1 MILEDHI
8 AEQKVFSLN
17 TFGPGTRLNGVLEHV
32 RKELVE
38 IEESGG
44 QDLEEWVDAWLL
56 IVDGMWRQGF
66 SEDQITS
73 AIKAKF
79 AKNKKRKWPD
89 WRTQSAD
96 KAITH
101 IEDV

>member
-17 TFGPGTRLNGVLEHV
+17 TFGPGTRLNGVLDHV

-56 IVDGMWRQGF
+56 
-66 SEDQITS
+66 S
-73 AIKAKF
+73 
-79 AKNKKRKWPD
+79 
-89 WRTQSAD
+89 
-96 KAITH
+96 
-101 IEDV
+101 